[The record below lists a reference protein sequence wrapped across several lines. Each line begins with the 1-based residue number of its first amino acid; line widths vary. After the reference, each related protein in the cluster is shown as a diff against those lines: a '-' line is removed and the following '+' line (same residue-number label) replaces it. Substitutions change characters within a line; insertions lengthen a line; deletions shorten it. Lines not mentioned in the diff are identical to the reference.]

1 MGASNSK
8 KDIEDRMM
16 LLKLKRME
24 IQVEKEKEL
33 KKLSELE
40 GSPIKQTIIP
50 DYIDHEFAKKNNIY
64 IDNIDKINIKN
75 DKKKEK
81 KILITDINEKRKKNS
96 KDNKD
101 KKKDKKNNSYIASI
115 YKYKNSIIYKKTIS
129 YLIIII
135 KSLTQI
141 ILFTK

>member
-96 KDNKD
+96 KDNKG
-101 KKKDKKNNSYIASI
+101 KKKDKKI
-115 YKYKNSIIYKKTIS
+115 KFKNTSKSVKKDKTEKKIKKDKKN
-129 YLIIII
+129 
-135 KSLTQI
+135 KSLT
-141 ILFTK
+141 KSKEK

>member
-50 DYIDHEFAKKNNIY
+50 DYIDPEFAKKKNIY
-64 IDNIDKINIKN
+64 IDSIDKIYIKN
-75 DKKKEK
+75 DKKKEN
-81 KILITDINEKRKKNS
+81 KISITDINEKRKKNS

-101 KKKDKKNNSYIASI
+101 KKIKFKNTSKSVKKDKTEKKIKKDKKN
-115 YKYKNSIIYKKTIS
+115 
-129 YLIIII
+129 
-135 KSLTQI
+135 KSLT
-141 ILFTK
+141 KSKEKK

>member
-40 GSPIKQTIIP
+40 GSPIKQIIIP
-50 DYIDHEFAKKNNIY
+50 DYIDPEFAKKKNIY
-64 IDNIDKINIKN
+64 IDSIDKIYIKN
-75 DKKKEK
+75 DKKKEN
-81 KILITDINEKRKKNS
+81 KISITDINEKRKKNS

-101 KKKDKKNNSYIASI
+101 KKKDKKS
-115 YKYKNSIIYKKTIS
+115 KFKNTSKSVKKDKTEKKIKKDKKN
-129 YLIIII
+129 
-135 KSLTQI
+135 KSLT
-141 ILFTK
+141 KSKEK